1 MKYPD
6 AEHQVHKLEL
16 QAAFLNLEAS
26 AYDNKARELQ
36 QKAAICRAQVNNI
49 KEKID
54 KIWQEVD

>member
-16 QAAFLNLEAS
+16 QAAFLNLEADV
-26 AYDNKARELQ
+26 YDAKAREFQ
-36 QKAAICRAQVNNI
+36 QLAAIARAQAANASD
-49 KEKID
+49 KID